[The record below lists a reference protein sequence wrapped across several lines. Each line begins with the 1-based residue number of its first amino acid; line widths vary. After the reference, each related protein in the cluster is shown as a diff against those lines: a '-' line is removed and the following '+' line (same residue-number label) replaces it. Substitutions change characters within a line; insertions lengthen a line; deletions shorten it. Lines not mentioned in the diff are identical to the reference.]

1 MPLVTYS
8 GIEFNHL
15 APTKEMINIDDI
27 VTALHRLNRFVG
39 HSSRAY
45 NVAEHSFNCFKMA
58 ELLGYSDREKF
69 LTLIHDFTEAYVGD
83 CPTPLK
89 MLLPDFSV
97 IEKKVELAI
106 YDYIDISPPTEE
118 EEAKIKV
125 VDLTM
130 LAIEMR
136 DLTHHDW
143 LEFTKDDRVN
153 CDVIASFSLNPEQNY
168 SDSRTSIMLFK
179 KLFEVTLQNVKRE
192 QGE

>member
-15 APTKEMINIDDI
+15 NPTKEMINIDDI

-45 NVAEHSFNCFKMA
+45 NVAEHSFNCFRMA
-58 ELLGYSDREKF
+58 GLLGYSDREKF

-89 MLLPDFSV
+89 MLLPDFSA

-106 YDYIDISPPTEE
+106 YDYLDISPPTEE
-118 EEAKIKV
+118 EETKIKV

-143 LEFTKDDRVN
+143 REFTNDDRVD
-153 CDVIASFSLNPEQNY
+153 CDAMRAFTL
-168 SDSRTSIMLFK
+168 DSESNDFDTKTSILLFK
-179 KLFEVTLQNVKRE
+179 KLFQVTLQNVKRE